1 MLLSEPVRDTDYR
14 LSHRL
19 PGVHPALRSI
29 APELGLLLMVNLH
42 HKGRAGT
49 MGILFL
55 PGTQKMLKRTGL
67 SDEVRVLHMAEKSSP
82 RMEWHCPLQ

>member
-29 APELGLLLMVNLH
+29 APELGLLPD
-42 HKGRAGT
+42 GQS
-49 MGILFL
+49 
-55 PGTQKMLKRTGL
+55 PPQRTGGHHGDPV
-67 SDEVRVLHMAEKSSP
+67 SARDTEDAQTHRPK
-82 RMEWHCPLQ
+82 

>member
-1 MLLSEPVRDTDYR
+1 MNQSGTLITGCHIACRVFTQLLEASPPNWVYF
-14 LSHRL
+14 
-19 PGVHPALRSI
+19 
-29 APELGLLLMVNLH
+29 LMVNLH

-67 SDEVRVLHMAEKSSP
+67 SDEVRVLHVAEKSSP